1 MEDTY
6 RSIAKPSTGI
16 YKEKGSKFLSF
27 AYPVDSEEEI
37 QETINALKKQY
48 YDARHHCYAYI
59 LGKDMETYRVND
71 DGEPHHSAGDPILGQ
86 IRSHE
91 LTQVLVVVVRYFGGT
106 KLGVGGLVQA
116 YKTAASEAIL
126 AADILEKTIMIPIE
140 FTFDYLS
147 MDEIMRTIKRY
158 NLNIIIQEFD
168 NDCRIKLECRESLLA
183 EVEAVLSDISS
194 IQFK

>member
-1 MEDTY
+1 
-6 RSIAKPSTGI
+6 
-16 YKEKGSKFLSF
+16 
-27 AYPVDSEEEI
+27 
-37 QETINALKKQY
+37 
-48 YDARHHCYAYI
+48 
-59 LGKDMETYRVND
+59 
-71 DGEPHHSAGDPILGQ
+71 
-86 IRSHE
+86 
-91 LTQVLVVVVRYFGGT
+91 VVRYFGGT

-126 AADILEKTIMIPIE
+126 AADILVKTVMVPIE

-158 NLNIIIQEFD
+158 SLNIVNQEFD
-168 NDCRIKLECRESLLA
+168 NDCRIKLECRESMVE